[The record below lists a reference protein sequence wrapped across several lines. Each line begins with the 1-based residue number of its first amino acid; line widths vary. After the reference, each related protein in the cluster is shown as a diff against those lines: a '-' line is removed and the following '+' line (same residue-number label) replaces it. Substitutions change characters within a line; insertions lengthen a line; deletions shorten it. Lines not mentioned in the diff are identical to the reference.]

1 MQPYTATVYLLT
13 SSVDPSKIY
22 FGSTLQALN
31 HRFAKHKSDKRRSCT
46 SYKIIELGKEYAQI
60 KPLEYIMCYGTS
72 DDLTEL
78 KVYMKEREQY
88 FIKNF
93 ECVNKNIPL
102 RQKNDYMKNYYY
114 PKKKDILLNP
124 IICKCGKTTSKQHY
138 LRHEKSKF
146 HKEFLTQIPN
156 F

>member
-1 MQPYTATVYLLT
+1 
-13 SSVDPSKIY
+13 
-22 FGSTLQALN
+22 
-31 HRFAKHKSDKRRSCT
+31 
-46 SYKIIELGKEYAQI
+46 
-60 KPLEYIMCYGTS
+60 MCYGTS

-78 KVYMKEREQY
+78 KVYMKQREQY

-102 RQKNDYMKNYYY
+102 RDKNDYMKNYYY

-146 HKEFLTQIPN
+146 HKRNIKTDSL
-156 F
+156 